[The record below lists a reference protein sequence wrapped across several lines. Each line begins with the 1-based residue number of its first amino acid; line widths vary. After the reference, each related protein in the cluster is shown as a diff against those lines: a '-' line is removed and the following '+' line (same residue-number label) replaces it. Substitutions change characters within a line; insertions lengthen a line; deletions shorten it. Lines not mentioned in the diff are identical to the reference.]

1 MPSANS
7 LRSLQINL
15 VFSFHTKTN
24 KSALLDEDVSI
35 AQVVILFNRSF
46 KNNSLFNTKYE
57 NLKAEAW
64 MSVYIYIYIYIVT
77 LLLEACCI

>member
-7 LRSLQINL
+7 LRSLQMNL
-15 VFSFHTKTN
+15 VFSFHTKMS
-24 KSALLDEDVSI
+24 KISLLDEDVSI
-35 AQVVILFNRSF
+35 AQVIILFNLSF

-64 MSVYIYIYIYIVT
+64 MSVYIVT